1 MLSAQ
6 GMHRIRA
13 QSPYVPTLTQPLWV
27 TRSMALRQLQ
37 PEGLYSPD
45 PQRLFSGV
53 VVSCAGMSPHDQEMI
68 AAAVESLGGAV
79 KQTLCEEVTHLVTA
93 SRDTSKV
100 RALEERPDIRIA
112 VVAPHWVN
120 DSFRL
125 NRRLPLRDFV
135 FDLSK
140 PDALPTCMCASWDRP
155 QDIPS
160 SPSHSP
166 DDAGGAVLAGK
177 KVLFARDIHG
187 GALESHPE
195 LHSLRDRVVGAG
207 GTCLE
212 TLAEDATDA
221 AVEQAVRDADLV
233 VARFRESREFGAA
246 MREDTTVGT
255 LPWLVQ
261 ILSKGRMSSP
271 RDRLLHFP
279 YPESPVPGFDRLTVT
294 ITNYSGAQ
302 RTYLKDLIAKMGGTF
317 TPHMTPSHHVCI
329 ALDLSGE
336 KVLKAREWNIPI
348 VNHIWLEQCFATW
361 TNQNLAQSQFIT
373 FPGAAQLK
381 AVVGQASVPDVCLKP
396 WLVTAEAA
404 PEPERSQATP
414 EPEEEPETNDTP
426 TADTPANGRVTSAVD
441 ESVQGIVVNGQEK
454 GKGKE
459 PETERDVPIAEDE
472 GEEGEQGEQGEEYP
486 DVPEPNESEPEHVE
500 PKHVEPEQ
508 VHEPEQAG
516 LEQVQEMEHAEHVRD
531 AEQAGDREDIEPEHV
546 APEHVAPEHVEPGQ
560 EPGPE
565 HAHDTVEDATKEP
578 VHPDASGGPTSPAVQ
593 DAKAPH
599 PDADESAAASELSF
613 AAPQPD
619 APPARPSSRP
629 SSRPSLPSDE
639 QLAEAELGVHTPA
652 RSKRKSDTSEHRAT
666 PTSARK
672 RGKVEGV
679 CLATTSVELKPS
691 TLQVLDAL
699 QVTRV
704 DDVSQATHLVAKG
717 LTRTEKMLCAIALG
731 TVEIVSVDWLKEVV
745 KRKALVDAG
754 RYALVDREKEA
765 KWNMTLSNAL
775 ATSRAAPGALLEGH
789 TFYLGKGVQPSKDVL
804 RHVIAAAGGQAASLS
819 SASAKVLVGDPAHHH
834 VIASREEAKQ
844 LGALREQC
852 AKHNHVL
859 PLWTPEL
866 ILAGVLRQD
875 MQWDEEY
882 ALHL

>member
-1 MLSAQ
+1 MR
-6 GMHRIRA
+6 RIRV
-13 QSPYVPTLTQPLWV
+13 QSPYVPILTQPLWV

-155 QDIPS
+155 QDVPS

-221 AVEQAVRDADLV
+221 AVQQAVRDADLV

-441 ESVQGIVVNGQEK
+441 ESVQGIVVNGQGK

-459 PETERDVPIAEDE
+459 AETERDVPIEE
-472 GEEGEQGEQGEEYP
+472 GEEGEEYP
-486 DVPEPNESEPEHVE
+486 DVPEPNELEPEHVE

-508 VHEPEQAG
+508 AHEPEQAG
-516 LEQVQEMEHAEHVRD
+516 LEQVQKMELAEHVRD
-531 AEQAGDREDIEPEHV
+531 AEQAEDREHIESEHIESEHVDPEHV
-546 APEHVAPEHVEPGQ
+546 DPGQ
-560 EPGPE
+560 EPESE

-578 VHPDASGGPTSPAVQ
+578 VHPDVSAGPTSPAVQ

-599 PDADESAAASELSF
+599 PDADESAAASEPSS

-619 APPARPSSRP
+619 APPARPSARP

-652 RSKRKSDTSEHRAT
+652 RSKRKSDTSERRAT

-745 KRKALVDAG
+745 KRKALVDAA

-765 KWNMTLSNAL
+765 KWNMTLSDAL